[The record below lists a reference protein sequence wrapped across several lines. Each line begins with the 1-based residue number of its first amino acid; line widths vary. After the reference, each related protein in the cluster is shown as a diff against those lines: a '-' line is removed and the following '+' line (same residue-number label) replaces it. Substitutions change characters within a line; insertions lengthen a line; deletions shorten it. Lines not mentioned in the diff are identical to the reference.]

1 MLWFDEK
8 SISSVLQPI
17 DDVYFFSGSDLNFH
31 FHLLDRAPLLTIHS
45 CCREPLL
52 VQNSS
57 KQNFRQK
64 ISLGPCFFSWNCN
77 NKMLWTLRHLV
88 VVIFIVLTACNTR
101 VVLGQPLNAETT
113 KKFAP
118 AYCLRFKFN
127 CNNEAKK
134 GHVCCIYPL
143 PENGQVTDNGH
154 KSPLGNKYLRFSSSC
169 RKISI
174 S

>member
-1 MLWFDEK
+1 
-8 SISSVLQPI
+8 
-17 DDVYFFSGSDLNFH
+17 
-31 FHLLDRAPLLTIHS
+31 
-45 CCREPLL
+45 
-52 VQNSS
+52 
-57 KQNFRQK
+57 
-64 ISLGPCFFSWNCN
+64 
-77 NKMLWTLRHLV
+77 MLWTLRHLV

-154 KSPLGNKYLRFSSSC
+154 KSPLGNKCHHRVEKSVFHNIFSIYDTTTTFRSNI
-169 RKISI
+169 KIKTFI
-174 S
+174 IIIIFFVKI